1 VVPWVKMFIT
11 SCLPLVRP
19 ALRLIHRQPELPPG
33 LDEFEQRV
41 MESDWPP
48 VVYVDRALIR
58 ALLRY
63 VRRLERDLGEGI
75 LVSHVLPGDCREVLA
90 TLPADSVDA
99 VVTDPPYS
107 APAGGG
113 WIAALPRARMLPRTP
128 TSAYRVFQTP
138 HPRSRTSCGERCA
151 SPDAQHVRAGLQ
163 HAQHGSPRLGTKCHA
178 AAIPFLAHDAPIA
191 RAVKMHV

>member
-1 VVPWVKMFIT
+1 MVPWVKMFIT

-63 VRRLERDLGEGI
+63 VRRLERDLGEG
-75 LVSHVLPGDCREVLA
+75 
-90 TLPADSVDA
+90 DSGE
-99 VVTDPPYS
+99 PRSP
-107 APAGGG
+107 
-113 WIAALPRARMLPRTP
+113 WRLPRGAR
-128 TSAYRVFQTP
+128 
-138 HPRSRTSCGERCA
+138 
-151 SPDAQHVRAGLQ
+151 
-163 HAQHGSPRLGTKCHA
+163 HA
-178 AAIPFLAHDAPIA
+178 AG
-191 RAVKMHV
+191 